1 MRACWLKWVGRDWS
15 ISADYIWLNYSGANI
30 GSIYRHVDG
39 ITFASFIAF
48 FMQRKDNLLIL
59 IMLGDP
65 FFRVRH
71 AFFRSHLTAVA
82 RTFFGQERENLVKD
96 SHVLGTG
103 SRRFVV
109 MKNLSGHRH
118 FRKPILVAFDVPTVT
133 GQGMFS
139 VDVLTDILCVPIAR
153 NALLL
158 DNRHFVSPPSMK

>member
-1 MRACWLKWVGRDWS
+1 
-15 ISADYIWLNYSGANI
+15 
-30 GSIYRHVDG
+30 
-39 ITFASFIAF
+39 
-48 FMQRKDNLLIL
+48 
-59 IMLGDP
+59 
-65 FFRVRH
+65 
-71 AFFRSHLTAVA
+71 
-82 RTFFGQERENLVKD
+82 
-96 SHVLGTG
+96 
-103 SRRFVV
+103 